1 MSIAINIDSIDS
13 KNIYFYDEVENKVME
28 NGIFIQT
35 GYSNH
40 LFSLSGIYI
49 NTIFNVNRV
58 DKYFKKHKYA
68 LNADSN
74 INMVMSLINLEKT
87 ILNSLDRHELSKTFK
102 LKEQL
107 TSSSILVFDN
117 VVTAKNVCQLGFRS
131 FVLKISGVWINDSS
145 CGITFKFF
153 HTND

>member
-1 MSIAINIDSIDS
+1 MSVVINIDSIDS

-28 NGIFIQT
+28 NSIFIQT

-49 NTIFNVNRV
+49 NTIFDVNRV
-58 DKYFKKHKYA
+58 DKYFKKHKYT
-68 LNADSN
+68 LNNDSN
-74 INMVMSLINLEKT
+74 ISVITSLINLEKT
-87 ILNSLDRHELSKTFK
+87 ILTSLDRPELIKTFK

-107 TSSSILVFDN
+107 TGSSILVFDN
-117 VVTAKNVCQLGFRS
+117 VVTTKNVCQLGFRT
-131 FVLKISGVWINDSS
+131 FVLKISGIWINDSS

-153 HTND
+153 HINV